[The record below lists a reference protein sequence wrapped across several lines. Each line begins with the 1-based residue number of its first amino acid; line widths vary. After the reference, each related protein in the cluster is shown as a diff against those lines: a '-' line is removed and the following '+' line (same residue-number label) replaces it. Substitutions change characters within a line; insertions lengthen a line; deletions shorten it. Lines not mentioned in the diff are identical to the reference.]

1 MVPILISKDVFEPSY
16 NDLKFMVWNCNYFC
30 INLIISRVTVILSII
45 RPIQN
50 SKVPPWLLPTMSP
63 LSKFFLDYILFYTLL
78 YLLLLTEAS
87 VSPCLMRRISHRI
100 GKTMGEICNVRFY
113 CREKTIVEKNLKSI
127 IITINIEISLGGLF
141 FSCVL
146 RTKTVGNILGSIF
159 STFPDY
165 AVSRA

>member
-30 INLIISRVTVILSII
+30 TNLIISRVTVILSII

-50 SKVPPWLLPTMSP
+50 SKVPPWFLPTMSP

-87 VSPCLMRRISHRI
+87 VSPCLMRSKDLPQNWQNYGWDLQCQILLQRENNCRKKSKVYHCNYKHRDI
-100 GKTMGEICNVRFY
+100 PWW
-113 CREKTIVEKNLKSI
+113 IVLLMCIKNKNS
-127 IITINIEISLGGLF
+127 GQHFGQHLF
-141 FSCVL
+141 HLSWLCCL
-146 RTKTVGNILGSIF
+146 
-159 STFPDY
+159 
-165 AVSRA
+165 